1 MFVRLPREHRVGINL
16 SRVRSRQLLCPQA
29 PGRHGLA
36 GHRRWNF
43 QYTPTSCF
51 WMNAVEDFFGKLA
64 RRRLRCGAYD
74 SIKDLKKSILD
85 FIELHNEKEAKPF
98 KWKADPVRLVASCQ
112 IGYQR
117 LRLTTRKPSELC
129 ALRSDDQ
136 RTLRRLFN

>member
-1 MFVRLPREHRVGINL
+1 
-16 SRVRSRQLLCPQA
+16 
-29 PGRHGLA
+29 
-36 GHRRWNF
+36 
-43 QYTPTSCF
+43 
-51 WMNAVEDFFGKLA
+51 MNAVEDFFGKLA

-98 KWKADPVRLVASCQ
+98 KWKVDPVRLVASCQ
-112 IGYQR
+112 IVYQR